1 MKYFTSDGLYIRDN
15 KGKEEQNM
23 DHIIKKQ
30 GVAITFLTLALT
42 LALVIGAWLYTDF
55 AYGDDGDGTTTNT
68 EAVNNDNGDGG
79 ENTPAPAQSN
89 DTNNDQTV
97 QVQPSGDSGNDVQ
110 SVETPPVDQDA
121 DQQTGN
127 QGTPQLRGPAKN
139 NPEPTIKYVSTDMYF
154 ATSFG
159 SAQGSI
165 ASLDR
170 TASGGNIPLDRAF
183 LVASAWVPE
192 WGHDI
197 NPDNPKE
204 AMEFT
209 GEIIDEFGHTFYEGD
224 AISTNEVIRLLTEA
238 GVSSTYATYKL
249 YAQYVTRIVP
259 DVAKVIGIDGVDSGS
274 FTEEYTG
281 DWTYKMW
288 FYGNKNERYV
298 GDFTLPEPGEVDGYT
313 FLYWDRNGDEYY
325 PGDQLTLSSY
335 DFDEN
340 GCLYFTAVW
349 EDADGNIVTE
359 LPEKPEEPDTPDD
372 PEVIDPTDEDVDN
385 DAEVEN
391 VDAETAEDNEE
402 ATTDKDKAEAT
413 TENVESDS
421 PATGDGHPILGWAI
435 IFILALAGILG
446 GIFQKRN

>member
-1 MKYFTSDGLYIRDN
+1 MKYYTSNGLYTRDNN

-42 LALVIGAWLYTDF
+42 LALVIGAFLYTDF
-55 AYGDDGDGTTTNT
+55 VYGDDGDGTTTNT

-110 SVETPPVDQDA
+110 SVETPTVDQNED
-121 DQQTGN
+121 
-127 QGTPQLRGPAKN
+127 QGTPQLRGPAKS
-139 NPEPTIKYVSTDMYF
+139 NPEPTIKYVSTEMYF

-159 SAQGSI
+159 SPEGSI
-165 ASLDR
+165 AMLDR
-170 TASGGNIPLDRAF
+170 TSSGGTIPLDRAF
-183 LVASAWVPE
+183 LVASSWVPE

-209 GEIIDEFGHTFYEGD
+209 GEIVDEFGHTFYEGD

-238 GVSSTYATYKL
+238 GVNSTYATYKL

-313 FLYWDRNGDEYY
+313 FLYWDQNGDEYY

-335 DFDEN
+335 DFDED

-349 EDADGNIVTE
+349 MDADGNIVTE

-372 PEVIDPTDEDVDN
+372 PEVIDPTDEDADD
-385 DAEVEN
+385 DAEFETVYTETIEVN
-391 VDAETAEDNEE
+391 TEANAES
-402 ATTDKDKAEAT
+402 KAEANEEVT
-413 TENVESDS
+413 SVDS
-421 PATGDGHPILGWAI
+421 PDTGDGHPILGWI
-435 IFILALAGILG
+435 IVFCLGLAGILG
-446 GIFQKRN
+446 GIFRKKN

>member
-1 MKYFTSDGLYIRDN
+1 VKYFTKNDGLYTKDSI
-15 KGKEEQNM
+15 KGKEEEKM
-23 DHIIKKQ
+23 DYIIKRQ
-30 GVAITFLTLALT
+30 GTAITFLSLALA
-42 LALVIGAWLYTDF
+42 LALAVGVWLCTDF
-55 AYGDDGDGTTTNT
+55 VYAEDDGDGTTTNT
-68 EAVNNDNGDGG
+68 EAVANDNGGG
-79 ENTPAPAQSN
+79 GDNAPAPAQ
-89 DTNNDQTV
+89 NNDQDNSQDV
-97 QVQPSGDSGNDVQ
+97 QVPQAEPQGNDVQ
-110 SVETPPVDQDA
+110 SVETTDPVDQDA
-121 DQQTGN
+121 N

-170 TASGGNIPLDRAF
+170 TASGGTIPLDRAF
-183 LVASAWVPE
+183 LVASSWVPE

-224 AISTNEVIRLLTEA
+224 AISTNEVIRLLTES

-249 YAQYVTRIVP
+249 YAQYITRIVP

-313 FLYWDRNGDEYY
+313 FMYWDRNGDEYY
-325 PGDQLTLSSY
+325 AGDQLTLSSY
-335 DFDEN
+335 DFDED

-349 EDADGNIVTE
+349 MDADGNIVTE
-359 LPEKPEEPDTPDD
+359 LPEKPDDPETPDD
-372 PEVIDPTDEDVDN
+372 PEVIDPTDEDADD
-385 DAEVEN
+385 DAEFETIYTETIN
-391 VDAETAEDNEE
+391 VNTEAKAES
-402 ATTDKDKAEAT
+402 KAEAKEEVT
-413 TENVESDS
+413 AVDS
-421 PATGDGHPILGWAI
+421 PATGDGHPILGWII
-435 IFILALAGILG
+435 IFCLGLAGILG
-446 GIFQKRN
+446 GIFRKKN